1 MAAFS
6 KVFDHFENVKVGKKL
21 GLSFFLMLLLVG
33 IIAGTAAYHFSVIEE
48 HAYKVDLSYKINHE
62 ANQAKYNRALYE
74 RTYDLKY
81 IKENAEH
88 INQIKTLLTQSE
100 TLGWSEDNRKTIS
113 SIADVVDW

>member
-6 KVFDHFENVKVGKKL
+6 KVFGNFENVKVGKKL

-33 IIAGTAAYHFSVIEE
+33 IIAGTTAYHFSVIEE
-48 HAYKVDLSYKINHE
+48 HAYKVDLSYKINDE

-81 IKENAEH
+81 IKENSQH
-88 INQIKTLLTQSE
+88 INNIK
-100 TLGWSEDNRKTIS
+100 IY
-113 SIADVVDW
+113 